1 MTHDGEFVQTWL
13 SIEQSD
19 VTVDHMSLDYITHTQ
34 AVGNSSSVPKLQI
47 LLEPIATCSNVVGTW
62 VDITTIPNRLLEPV
76 DVMSCDA
83 FGICQDLGDPLGH
96 RNFVDPQVGI
106 RRDDGTTREV
116 NTLSGEV
123 TAEAALLAL

>member
-34 AVGNSSSVPKLQI
+34 AVGNSSSVPKLQV
-47 LLEPIATCSNVVGTW
+47 LLEPITTCSNVVGTW
-62 VDITTIPNRLLEPV
+62 VDVATIPNRLLEPV
-76 DVMSCDA
+76 DVMSRDA
-83 FGICQDLGDPLGH
+83 FGICEDLCDSFGH
-96 RNFVDPQVGI
+96 RDFVNSQVGI
-106 RRDDGTTREV
+106 GRDDSTTREV

-123 TAEAALLAL
+123 TTEAALLAL